1 MAGGNDMEKKS
12 MLSRFKCMSVRKK
25 LSLSLILVSLFLTAF
40 TTICSYTLA
49 TRQVENISMRL
60 SEQSVVAV
68 GEDLSAKIGR
78 LCDTSTQVVHMDAIR
93 QISAHQEFDDTEP
106 ELLRA
111 QQSIRNEVNNLIYP
125 QGAEDG
131 TFDFV
136 GIYLLNGF
144 ACECANNIVIPF
156 ADYKQCIAYFSSG
169 ADSIADDSYSSARW
183 VGATVNNGQTQA
195 LVYLRFV
202 YEQATMRKIG
212 VAVFGV
218 MEDRIGNLYTSH
230 LPNAYLLSRD
240 GVILSSERKNSI
252 GNSCLQADQLL
263 KKSSSQNRFSRV
275 SFLDNENKNEAFC
288 YSLQNINA
296 ILVVPFDFY
305 QATRDSAM
313 VSYLRSIVI
322 MTVVVILLAVAL
334 GILLSGGLSKS
345 IASLVGFAKKVE
357 AGDTECRFQPDS
369 KDEIA
374 YLGEHINQM
383 LDEISKASQ
392 QREADLKANQL
403 MEIQLLQQQINP
415 HLLYNTLDSLLWYLQ
430 QNQNDQAI
438 ALTSSMSE
446 FFKISLSKG
455 SDFVTLGRELQL
467 IQHYLEIQH
476 VARYQDIHLICD
488 VGEDLYDYPVIKL
501 LLQPIVENA
510 IIHGFAGYRDD
521 GTIRIEALKIADL
534 LEIVVTDNG
543 IGILPEEIE
552 EIQQILRQNI
562 KEKQGRCFGLYNINR
577 RIVQT
582 YGANYGLSIESE
594 ISEYTAVRIRIPY
607 SEEQERQNHERY
619 DYR

>member
-1 MAGGNDMEKKS
+1 MEKKS
-12 MLSRFKCMSVRKK
+12 ILSRFKCMSVRKK

-40 TTICSYTLA
+40 TTICSYNLA
-49 TRQVENISMRL
+49 TRQVEDISMRL
-60 SEQSVVAV
+60 SEQSIVAV
-68 GEDLSAKIGR
+68 GEDLSAKVGH
-78 LCDTSTQVVHMDAIR
+78 LCDVSTQIVHMEALR
-93 QISAHQEFDDTEP
+93 ELSVQQSFDP
-106 ELLRA
+106 SNKELVRA
-111 QQSIRNEVNNLIYP
+111 QQKLQEAINNLIYP
-125 QGAEDG
+125 QGAGDSV
-131 TFDFV
+131 FDFV
-136 GIYLLNGF
+136 SIYLRNGF
-144 ACECANNIVIPF
+144 TSASSNNIAVP
-156 ADYKQCIAYFSSG
+156 FSSYEECISNFSLDG
-169 ADSIADDSYSSARW
+169 TTVTDDNYSSARW
-183 VGATVNNGQTQA
+183 FAGTINDGQTQA
-195 LVYLRFV
+195 LVYLRFI

-212 VAVFGV
+212 VAVFGIT
-218 MEDRIGNLYTSH
+218 EDRIGNQYVGH
-230 LPNAYLLSRD
+230 FPNAFLLSRD
-240 GVILSSERKNSI
+240 GIILSAEKKNSI
-252 GNSCLQADQLL
+252 GALHPGATQLL
-263 KKSSSQNRFSRV
+263 QNSSSQNRFSRV
-275 SFLDNENKNEAFC
+275 VYSDNESKNEAFC

-305 QATRDSAM
+305 QTTRDNAM
-313 VSYLRSIVI
+313 LSYLRSIVV

-357 AGDTECRFQPDS
+357 SGDVECRFQPDS

-392 QREADLKANQL
+392 QREADLKAKQI

-488 VGEDLYDYPVIKL
+488 VSEDLYDYPVIKL

-521 GTIRIEALKIADL
+521 GTIRIETLKTAGL

-552 EIQQILRQNI
+552 EIQEILRQNI

-594 ISEYTAVRIRIPY
+594 ISEYTTVRIRIPY
-607 SEEQERQNHERY
+607 SEDQEVQNNERY

>member
-40 TTICSYTLA
+40 TTICSYKLA

-60 SEQSVVAV
+60 SEQSIVAV
-68 GEDLSAKIGR
+68 GEDLSVKIGH
-78 LCDTSTQVVHMDAIR
+78 LCDMSTQIVHMEALR
-93 QISAHQEFDDTEP
+93 ELSVQQSFDLSNK
-106 ELLRA
+106 ELIRA
-111 QQSIRNEVNNLIYP
+111 QQKLQEAINNLIYP
-125 QGAEDG
+125 QGAGDSV
-131 TFDFV
+131 FDFV
-136 GIYLLNGF
+136 SIYLRNGF
-144 ACECANNIVIPF
+144 TCESPNNITVP
-156 ADYKQCIAYFSSG
+156 FSSYEECISNFFVDG
-169 ADSIADDSYSSARW
+169 AAVTDDNYSSARW
-183 VGATVNNGQTQA
+183 FAGTINDGQTQA
-195 LVYLRFV
+195 LVYLRFI

-212 VAVFGV
+212 VAVFGIT
-218 MEDRIGNLYTSH
+218 EDRIGNQYVGH
-230 LPNAYLLSRD
+230 FPNAFLLSRD
-240 GVILSSERKNSI
+240 GIVLSAEKKNSI
-252 GNSCLQADQLL
+252 GILHPEATQLL
-263 KKSSSQNRFSRV
+263 QNSSSQNRFSRV
-275 SFLDNENKNEAFC
+275 LYSDNENKNEAFC

-305 QATRDSAM
+305 QTTRDNAM
-313 VSYLRSIVI
+313 LSYLRSIVI

>member
-1 MAGGNDMEKKS
+1 MEKKS
-12 MLSRFKCMSVRKK
+12 LLSRFKCMSVRKK

-40 TTICSYTLA
+40 TTICSYKLA

-60 SEQSVVAV
+60 SEQSIVAV
-68 GEDLSAKIGR
+68 GEDLSAKIGN
-78 LCDTSTQVVHMDAIR
+78 LCDMSTQIVHIEALR
-93 QISAHQEFDDTEP
+93 EISAQQAFDSANS
-106 ELLRA
+106 ELFRA
-111 QQSIRNEVNNLIYP
+111 QRKLQESINNLIYP
-125 QGAEDG
+125 QGAGDRV
-131 TFDFV
+131 FDFIS
-136 GIYLLNGF
+136 IYLRNGF
-144 ACECANNIVIPF
+144 TCESPNNIVVPF
-156 ADYKQCIAYFSSG
+156 SDYEECTSYFFSDETALS
-169 ADSIADDSYSSARW
+169 DDNYSSARW
-183 VGATVNNGQTQA
+183 FAGTINNGKKQV
-195 LVYLRFV
+195 LVYLRFI

-212 VAVFGV
+212 VAVFGIT
-218 MEDRIGNLYTSH
+218 EDRIGNQYISH
-230 LPNAYLLSRD
+230 LPNAFLLSRD
-240 GVILSSERKNSI
+240 GVVLSAEKKESI
-252 GNSCLQADQLL
+252 GAEHPQADQLL
-263 KKSSSQNRFSRV
+263 QKAGSQNRFSSV
-275 SFLDNENKNEAFC
+275 TISSGGNKNEAFC

-305 QATRDSAM
+305 QATRDNAM
-313 VSYLRSIVI
+313 LSYLKAIVI
-322 MTVVVILLAVAL
+322 MTVVVILLAIAL

-345 IASLVGFAKKVE
+345 IASLVEFAKKVE
-357 AGDTECRFQPDS
+357 SGDENCRFQPDS

-392 QREADLKANQL
+392 QREADLKANQI

-438 ALTSSMSE
+438 SLTSSMSE

-455 SDFVTLGRELQL
+455 NDFVTLGRELQL
-467 IQHYLEIQH
+467 IRHYLEIQH
-476 VARYQDIHLICD
+476 IARYQDIQLICD
-488 VGEDLYDYPVIKL
+488 VKEDLYHYPIIKL

-521 GTIRIEALKIADL
+521 GTIHIKAVQIDDL

-552 EIQQILRQNI
+552 EIQRILKQNI

-582 YGANYGLSIESE
+582 YGADYGLSIESE
-594 ISEYTAVRIRIPY
+594 ISEYTTVRIRIPY
-607 SEEQERQNHERY
+607 SEDQEDQNHERH

>member
-1 MAGGNDMEKKS
+1 MEKKS

-40 TTICSYTLA
+40 TTICSYKLA

-60 SEQSVVAV
+60 SEQSIVAV
-68 GEDLSAKIGR
+68 GEDLSVKIGH
-78 LCDTSTQVVHMDAIR
+78 LCDMSTQIVHMEALR
-93 QISAHQEFDDTEP
+93 ELSVQQSFDLSNK
-106 ELLRA
+106 ELIRA
-111 QQSIRNEVNNLIYP
+111 QQKLQEAINNLIYP
-125 QGAEDG
+125 QGAGDSV
-131 TFDFV
+131 FDFV
-136 GIYLLNGF
+136 SIYLRNGF
-144 ACECANNIVIPF
+144 TCESPNNITVP
-156 ADYKQCIAYFSSG
+156 FSSYEECISNFFVDG
-169 ADSIADDSYSSARW
+169 AAVTDDNYSSARW
-183 VGATVNNGQTQA
+183 FAGTINDGQTQA
-195 LVYLRFV
+195 LVYLRFI

-212 VAVFGV
+212 VAVFGIT
-218 MEDRIGNLYTSH
+218 EDRIGNQYVGH
-230 LPNAYLLSRD
+230 FPNAFLLSRD
-240 GVILSSERKNSI
+240 GIVLSAEKKNSI
-252 GNSCLQADQLL
+252 GILHPEATQLL
-263 KKSSSQNRFSRV
+263 QNSSSQNRFSRV
-275 SFLDNENKNEAFC
+275 LYSDNENKNEAFC

-305 QATRDSAM
+305 QTTRDNAM
-313 VSYLRSIVI
+313 LSYLRSIVI